1 MRCWGP
7 VPEMSSPSAADLV
20 QVRESDHVLGA
31 AEPELTLIEYGDFG
45 CPFCFVASRPLASL
59 LDRYPGLRLVWRHL
73 PDPELHPGADLA
85 AELSELAA
93 ASGKFWDAYALL
105 LVGRARFSMDDLR
118 SSRGLSISTRT
129 QRRLRSARGDT
140 ETASPPTSPAPIRR
154 ASTRRRRSSSA
165 RSASR
170 EAGRASRNWCP
181 RCSRSSGSSASG
193 RAVRG

>member
-1 MRCWGP
+1 
-7 VPEMSSPSAADLV
+7 MSPPNVRDLV

-85 AELSELAA
+85 AELSEFAA

-105 LVGRARFSMDDLR
+105 LVGRARFSMDDMRSVAQGLDLDPVAAEAALR
-118 SSRGLSISTRT
+118 E
-129 QRRLRSARGDT
+129 RRYRDRVSADVAVAT
-140 ETASPPTSPAPIRR
+140 
-154 ASTRRRRSSSA
+154 
-165 RSASR
+165 
-170 EAGRASRNWCP
+170 EAGVHATPTFFVGGERLE
-181 RCSRSSGSSASG
+181 GSWTRLAEVVPEMLAGSTGPNSAAE
-193 RAVRG
+193 R

>member
-1 MRCWGP
+1 M
-7 VPEMSSPSAADLV
+7 PEKSSPSAGDLV

-93 ASGKFWDAYALL
+93 ASGKFWDAYGLL
-105 LVGRARFSMDDLR
+105 LVGRPRFSMDDLR
-118 SSRGLSISTRT
+118 SVARGLDLDPDTAEAALRERRYRDRVSADVAGADQAGVHGTPTFFIGEERLEGSWTR
-129 QRRLRSARGDT
+129 LA
-140 ETASPPTSPAPIRR
+140 ELVPAML
-154 ASTRRRRSSSA
+154 AK
-165 RSASR
+165 
-170 EAGRASRNWCP
+170 
-181 RCSRSSGSSASG
+181 
-193 RAVRG
+193 